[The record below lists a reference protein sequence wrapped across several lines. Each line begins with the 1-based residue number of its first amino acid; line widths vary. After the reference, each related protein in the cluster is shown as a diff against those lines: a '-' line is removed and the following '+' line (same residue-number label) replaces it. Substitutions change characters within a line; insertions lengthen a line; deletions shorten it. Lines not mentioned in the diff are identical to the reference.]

1 MKHALLIAILQLLV
15 VFTPVRCA
23 GLLSDLG
30 ISSDGDGEDLVL
42 TSGGSR
48 RSAASAPSALQRTRV
63 LEHRDFQRNLTST
76 NLNLQTA
83 PFGKDPRS
91 NLDASF
97 VASQIESTPFAKVQE
112 GPVDRCST
120 SRRNRMTFP

>member
-15 VFTPVRCA
+15 VFTPVRC

-30 ISSDGDGEDLVL
+30 ISSDGDGEDLEL

-97 VASQIESTPFAKVQE
+97 VASQIE
-112 GPVDRCST
+112 
-120 SRRNRMTFP
+120 